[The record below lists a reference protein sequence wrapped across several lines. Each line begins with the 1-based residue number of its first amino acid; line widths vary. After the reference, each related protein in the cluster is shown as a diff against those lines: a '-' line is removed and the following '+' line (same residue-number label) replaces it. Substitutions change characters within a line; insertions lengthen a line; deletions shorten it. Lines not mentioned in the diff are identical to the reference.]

1 MSVTRHAR
9 KLSPRRAGR
18 RLRRYNRLVNRPLS
32 VVVAAVLAGASCS
45 SGGGGS
51 GLTPA
56 AKAKWNDYCAFRAS
70 CAATPCQPLACVEA
84 YAESGP
90 LIEFVDC
97 QTAKA
102 CGANDDDCTAMAGT
116 SDAERDAFVPRCEA
130 MINANRDVPT
140 CYIEPVLC
148 TIVAYPLIRKEIMR
162 AVDACLPIADCT
174 ERMNC
179 VETAVQPLG
188 CA

>member
-1 MSVTRHAR
+1 M
-9 KLSPRRAGR
+9 R
-18 RLRRYNRLVNRPLS
+18 RLMRIFG
-32 VVVAAVLAGASCS
+32 VVVLAVASCS
-45 SGGGGS
+45 SGAGS
-51 GLTPA
+51 DLTPA

-70 CAATPCQPLACVEA
+70 CGSTPCAPLACVEG

-148 TIVAYPLIRKEIMR
+148 TIVAYPLIRKQVLR
-162 AVDACLPIADCT
+162 AVDACLPLPDCT

-179 VETAVQPLG
+179 IETAVQPLG
-188 CA
+188 CD